1 MNKTVNV
8 YRSKYQVIALVLP
21 TIFCLFKHEKE
32 CCTKDRLSC
41 GPGATAQHAH
51 ALRQHWSSIEN
62 HFTHYIILCKYKPF
76 QDWAKHILNSC
87 TEAVNPDSAPEYHQT
102 SGSRQLNS
110 VS

>member
-1 MNKTVNV
+1 M
-8 YRSKYQVIALVLP
+8 
-21 TIFCLFKHEKE
+21 
-32 CCTKDRLSC
+32 
-41 GPGATAQHAH
+41 GPRATAQHAH

-62 HFTHYIILCKYKPF
+62 HFTHKIILCKNIPF

-110 VS
+110 VSLNILFHNFLWTMWTFFYDFPYCKDDSG